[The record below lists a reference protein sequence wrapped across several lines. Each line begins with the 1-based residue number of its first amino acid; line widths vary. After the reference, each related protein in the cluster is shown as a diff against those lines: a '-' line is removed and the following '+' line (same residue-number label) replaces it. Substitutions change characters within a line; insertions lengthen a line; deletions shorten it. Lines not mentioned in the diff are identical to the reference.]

1 MTSGQS
7 AQIRA
12 AIAAA
17 RELAAVRDTRRD
29 AAGFASGR
37 TFPPASTPARALA
50 ADFLARAGIDTDK
63 LERDMATAREEN
75 RRRLDEAK
83 AEAMNQAAAQAE
95 RLNAVVKD
103 RQAALEALA
112 VPGPATAIQYTALN
126 SPVEIWTTD
135 QLQLASSSIIPWNSR
150 AKVSYDGKLYGN
162 GWHYAI
168 LEAAGTEELHFYFLW
183 QNPGDRS
190 AIVTVDAF
198 LVLNGYCTVHSRG
211 GVSDGGEAQLSVDAA
226 VDLIQT
232 WTVPISSPVSQ
243 PGQTQRALD
252 LAVDSHGWFSD
263 DHTKTAF
270 VYRGFDLRYE
280 QAIVPPGQYLIID
293 ASVAFSYAF
302 INGEV
307 DADFASAAFDIS
319 CPFVQ
324 VSVLP

>member
-1 MTSGQS
+1 MSSTQK
-7 AQIRA
+7 AQIEA

-17 RELAAVRDTRRD
+17 RELAAVRDARRD
-29 AAGFASGR
+29 AAGSAAGR
-37 TFPPASTPARALA
+37 TCQGASTPARAVA
-50 ADFLARAGIDTDK
+50 ADYLARAGLDTVG
-63 LERDMATAREEN
+63 LERDLATAREEN
-75 RRRLDEAK
+75 RRRADD
-83 AEAMNQAAAQAE
+83 AMAAAMSQSAAQAD
-95 RLNAVVKD
+95 RLSAVVKD

-112 VPGPATAIQYTALN
+112 VPGPPAAIQYTALD

-162 GWHYAI
+162 GWQYAI

-183 QNPGDRS
+183 QNQRAGY
-190 AIVTVDAF
+190 AIVTVDAY

-211 GVSDGGEAQLSVDAA
+211 GVVDGGEAQLSADAA

-252 LAVDSHGWFSD
+252 LAVDSHGWLSD
-263 DHTKTAF
+263 DHTKEAF

-293 ASVAFSYAF
+293 ASVAFNYAF
-302 INGEV
+302 LNGEV

-324 VSVLP
+324 VAVLP

>member
-1 MTSGQS
+1 MSQS
-7 AQIRA
+7 A
-12 AIAAA
+12 
-17 RELAAVRDTRRD
+17 
-29 AAGFASGR
+29 
-37 TFPPASTPARALA
+37 ARA
-50 ADFLARAGIDTDK
+50 D
-63 LERDMATAREEN
+63 
-75 RRRLDEAK
+75 
-83 AEAMNQAAAQAE
+83 
-95 RLNAVVKD
+95 RLNAVVRD
-103 RQAALEALA
+103 RQAALQALA
-112 VPGPATAIQYTALN
+112 VPGPPTAIQYTALD

-150 AKVSYDGKLYGN
+150 AKVSYDGQLYGN

-168 LEAAGTEELHFYFLW
+168 LEAAGTEQLHFYFLW
-183 QNPGDRS
+183 QNAGTRS

-226 VDLIQT
+226 VDLLQT

-243 PGQTQRALD
+243 LGQTQRALD

-270 VYRGFDLRYE
+270 VYRGFDLRYD

-293 ASVAFSYAF
+293 ASVAFTYAF
-302 INGEV
+302 LNGEV

-319 CPFVQ
+319 APFVQ
-324 VSVLP
+324 VAVLP

>member
-1 MTSGQS
+1 M
-7 AQIRA
+7 
-12 AIAAA
+12 AAA
-17 RELAAVRDTRRD
+17 RELAAARDARRD
-29 AAGFASGR
+29 AAGSAIGR
-37 TFPPASTPARALA
+37 TIPPASTPARALA
-50 ADFLARAGIDTDK
+50 ADYLVRGGIDTGK
-63 LERDMATAREEN
+63 LDRDLATAREEN
-75 RRRLDEAK
+75 RRRLREAK
-83 AEAMNQAAAQAE
+83 TEAMSQSAARAE
-95 RLNAVVKD
+95 RLNAVVRD
-103 RQAALEALA
+103 RQAALQALA
-112 VPGPATAIQYTALN
+112 VPGPPIAIQYTALD

-135 QLQLASSSIIPWNSR
+135 QLQLTSSSIIPWNSR
-150 AKVSYDGKLYGN
+150 AKVSYDGQLYGN

-183 QNPGDRS
+183 QNAGTRS

-226 VDLIQT
+226 VDLLQP

-243 PGQTQRALD
+243 PGQTRRALD

-263 DHTKTAF
+263 DHTKTAI

-293 ASVAFSYAF
+293 ASVAFTYAF
-302 INGEV
+302 LNGEV

-319 CPFVQ
+319 APFVQ
-324 VSVLP
+324 VAVLP